1 MPKLFNQLGFTLTE
15 VLIVISITVLIIVV
29 ICSAF
34 VFNQRAYRDGEMAA
48 EILQNGRVVSER
60 MVREI
65 RQAKEI
71 VTVLPEE
78 KIDPAQEVLF
88 QDGHLPL
95 ISETDLAQEGNTS
108 TITLSLSSS
117 DINDYYKDIFIK
129 ITGGTGAGQ
138 IRKINSYNGQTKVA
152 QLEGSWEIIPV
163 SGSTYKIDSS
173 YYYIHYYRDESNNI
187 WRRIIAYYF
196 FGDSNTFV
204 PWNAIPPQDQTI
216 QTQILE
222 NPRVI
227 GEYVTNLE
235 FWGIRLINISLTL
248 EKQEKQVDFSTKVF
262 GRNL

>member
-1 MPKLFNQLGFTLTE
+1 MLKRLEKSGFTLTE
-15 VLIVISITVLIIVV
+15 VLIVIFITVLIIVV
-29 ICSAF
+29 IYSTF

-78 KIDPAQEVLF
+78 KIEPAQEILF

-95 ISETDLAQEGNTS
+95 ISETNLAQGGSTNT
-108 TITLSLSSS
+108 INLSLSSF
-117 DINDYYKDIFIK
+117 DVNDYYKDVFIK
-129 ITGGTGAGQ
+129 ITGGVGAGQ
-138 IRKINSYNGQTKVA
+138 IRKINSYNGQTKIA
-152 QLEGSWEIIPV
+152 QIKSSWEIIPV
-163 SGSTYKIDSS
+163 SGSTYNIDSS
-173 YYYIHYYRDESNNI
+173 HYYIHYYRDGSNNI

-196 FGDSNTFV
+196 SGDQNTFV
-204 PWNAIPPQDQTI
+204 PWNAIPPQGQII

-222 NPRVI
+222 DPRVI

-235 FWGIRLINISLTL
+235 FWGTRLINISLTL
-248 EKQEKQVDFSTKVF
+248 KKQEKQVDFSTKVF